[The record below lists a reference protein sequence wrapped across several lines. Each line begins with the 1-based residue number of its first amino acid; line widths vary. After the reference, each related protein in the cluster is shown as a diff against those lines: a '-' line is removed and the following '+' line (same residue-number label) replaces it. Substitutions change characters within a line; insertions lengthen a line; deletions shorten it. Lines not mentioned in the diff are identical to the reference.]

1 MNKKRNRFFVLCLQH
16 TTLVMSLI
24 ASLFFAS
31 CDRQYLPKPLGYNKL
46 VLPEPEYISS
56 PDSLPY
62 TFQYSKHAQ
71 LLDDTT
77 SISER
82 YWVEIYYPQL
92 KANIHLTYKALN
104 QDEELLKEFL
114 KDAFTL
120 TAKHQIKAY
129 AIDEIIVKT
138 PSGKTAAIAE
148 LQGDVPS
155 QFQFTLTD
163 SVQNFLR
170 GALYFDTKV
179 NNDSLAPAIEYMKKD
194 MMQLINTVQW
204 RNEPQKK
211 SK

>member
-1 MNKKRNRFFVLCLQH
+1 MSKRKSRFFVLHACRGFLSFL
-16 TTLVMSLI
+16 LVSSVVI
-24 ASLFFAS
+24 S

-46 VLPEPEYISS
+46 VLPEPEYVWS

-62 TFQYSKHAQ
+62 SFQYSKHAK

-77 SISER
+77 AISEK
-82 YWVEIYYPQL
+82 YWVEIYYPTL

-104 QDEELLKEFL
+104 RDEKLLKEFL
-114 KDAFTL
+114 NDAFTL

-138 PSGKTAAIAE
+138 PSGKTAVIAE

-163 SVQNFLR
+163 SVDNFLR
-170 GALYFDTKV
+170 GALYFETRV

-194 MMQLINTVQW
+194 MMQLINTVEWQ
-204 RNEPQKK
+204 RMPTRKIK
-211 SK
+211 

>member
-1 MNKKRNRFFVLCLQH
+1 MSKRKNRFCMARGVAFLNFL
-16 TTLVMSLI
+16 LAFFI
-24 ASLFFAS
+24 LFS

-46 VLPEPEYISS
+46 VLPEPEYVWS

-62 TFQYSKHAQ
+62 LFQYSKYAV

-77 SISER
+77 SISEK
-82 YWVEIYYPQL
+82 YWVEIYYPAL

-104 QDEELLKEFL
+104 HDEKLLREFL

-120 TAKHQIKAY
+120 TAKHQIKASG
-129 AIDEIIVKT
+129 IDEIIVKT

-163 SVQNFLR
+163 SVNNFLR
-170 GALYFDTKV
+170 GALYFETKV

-194 MMQLINTVQW
+194 MMQLINSVQW
-204 RNEPQKK
+204 QRMPKK
-211 SK
+211 IK